1 MLLRDAEAMLAE
13 QGRFEEKE
21 PGAPPKP
28 RRGLFGHKAPTAAK
42 GKNPVPSHSQGA
54 LSLDAP
60 SPSRAR
66 FLRLPRMPNRSD
78 VMLASLGIT
87 LGLIC
92 ALFPWYIFFNQEQFG
107 VRAMKFSGQ
116 SGPVSG
122 PISLGDQPQRV
133 GAPMSVDDIPTLQ
146 LDLFATGTVGGSGDD
161 DGQAATTIEDQP
173 FPFEDPQYRLVH
185 VANGRAMIED
195 DAGLFVVQ
203 RGSRLPDNSRVTA
216 IEQRDGKWVLV
227 TSTDRVIALTE

>member
-21 PGAPPKP
+21 PVAPPKF
-28 RRGLFGHKAPTAAK
+28 RGGLFGLKGAARTK
-42 GKNPVPSHSQGA
+42 DHIATEADKPERPPRS
-54 LSLDAP
+54 
-60 SPSRAR
+60 R

-161 DGQAATTIEDQP
+161 DGQTAKTVEDQP

-203 RGSRLPDNSRVTA
+203 RGSRLPDNSRVA
-216 IEQRDGKWVLV
+216 SIEQRDGKWVLV
-227 TSTDRVIALTE
+227 TSTDKVVTLSH

>member
-13 QGRFEEKE
+13 QGRFEQDE
-21 PGAPPKP
+21 PVPQQKP
-28 RRGLFGHKAPTAAK
+28 RRGLLGRNTAATAHDK
-42 GKNPVPSHSQGA
+42 VFPGPNDVAGPATGPPPRS
-54 LSLDAP
+54 
-60 SPSRAR
+60 R

-78 VMLASLGIT
+78 FMLANLGIT

-161 DGQAATTIEDQP
+161 DGQTAKTVEDQP
-173 FPFEDPQYRLVH
+173 FPFEEPQYRLVH

-203 RGSRLPDNSRVTA
+203 RGSRLPDNSRVA
-216 IEQRDGKWVLV
+216 SIEQRDGKWVLV
-227 TSTDRVIALTE
+227 TSTDKVVTLTE

>member
-1 MLLRDAEAMLAE
+1 MLLRDAEAMLRE
-13 QGRFEEKE
+13 QGRFDEGK
-21 PGAPPKP
+21 PATPAKP
-28 RRGLFGHKAPTAAK
+28 RRGLFRRIRPATASRPVEAAAK
-42 GKNPVPSHSQGA
+42 AAKP
-54 LSLDAP
+54 
-60 SPSRAR
+60 AR
-66 FLRLPRMPNRSD
+66 PTSARPGWLRLPRAPTRSD
-78 VMLASLGIT
+78 FVIACLGTT

-122 PISLGDQPQRV
+122 PIALGDQPQRI
-133 GAPMSVDDIPTLQ
+133 GAPMSVENIPTLQ
-146 LDLFATGTVGGSGDD
+146 LDLFATGTVKTDGDD
-161 DGQAATTIEDQP
+161 DGQTASLAEDQP
-173 FPFEDPQYRLVH
+173 FPFEDPEYRLVH

-203 RGSRLPDNSRVTA
+203 RGSRLPDNSRVAA

-227 TSTDRVIALTE
+227 TSADRVIGLSQ